1 MNKSESVPLFQKL
14 LQVRASFKSISQ
26 LSWSIA
32 QLEKRYPLD
41 ALPEEEITGLLEA
54 YREFAKELNE
64 INDELK
70 REINDGT
77 N

>member
-41 ALPEEEITGLLEA
+41 TLPEKEIVGLLKA
-54 YREFAKELNE
+54 YQSFAEELNKV
-64 INDELK
+64 NDELK
-70 REINDGT
+70 KEFNNETI
-77 N
+77 

>member
-41 ALPEEEITGLLEA
+41 TLPEEEIAGLLKA
-54 YREFAKELNE
+54 YQAFAKELNE

-70 REINDGT
+70 REISDET